1 MTIAPTLQS
10 AAEKYRRPSAL
21 SQIAACEGAPLM
33 QAHVVALDGEPPTAP
48 EAELGTDGHRFIA
61 EAIEGWKLAQDTGEH
76 GACWGDTIALACNEA
91 AAAGLD
97 AWTVRC
103 IQHCLEFARDLIAKH
118 DIHPDNVLTEHPLDM
133 AALGFQRKG
142 TADLVL
148 VIPGKLVIVV
158 DWKLGFIDQGE
169 ADDHDQTQAYA
180 SAAAETFNAKEV
192 LVWLVQPRAEKAHR
206 RTGATYDADTLRA
219 NRAWTVAVLNRSRS
233 SAPQLRAG
241 YSQCVHCKALHRCP
255 EARRYIVDTQEALA
269 ALGAPLDGDGY
280 ADLIG
285 AAKLA
290 EKFADTGKELGK
302 AYIVAGNQVPGWKL
316 GAGRAIRT
324 VVDVP
329 AALADLEKAGIR
341 AEDLAQA
348 DALTI
353 KVGNLP
359 DAAEA
364 VIASRITEKLSSPPL
379 TPDKGS
385 RKAA

>member
-1 MTIAPTLQS
+1 VISPTLQQL
-10 AAEKYRRPSAL
+10 AEAFRRPSAL
-21 SQIAACEGAPLM
+21 AQIAACDGAPLM
-33 QAHVVALDGEPPTAP
+33 QAHVLTLDGEPPASDV
-48 EAELGTDGHRFIA
+48 ADMGNDGHDRIA
-61 EAIEGWKLAQDTGEH
+61 TAVEDWKRNPTPDAWGVVISVACADAAREG
-76 GACWGDTIALACNEA
+76 I
-91 AAAGLD
+91 D

-103 IQHCLEFARDLIAKH
+103 IQSCLEFARDLIAKH
-118 DIHPDNVLTEHPLDM
+118 GIEPDNVLTEHPLDM

-148 VIPGKLVIVV
+148 VIPGKLVIVI

-180 SAAAETFNAKEV
+180 AAAAETFNASEV
-192 LVWLVQPRAEKAHR
+192 IVWLVQPRAPKEHR

-233 SAPQLRAG
+233 DTPQLHAG
-241 YSQCVHCKALHRCP
+241 YSQCVYCKALHRCP
-255 EARRYIVDTQEALA
+255 EAKRYIMDAQEALA
-269 ALGAPLDGDGY
+269 VLGNPLDGPGY

-290 EKFADTGKELGK
+290 EKFAETGKELGK
-302 AYIVAGNQVPGWKL
+302 AHIMAGNHVPGWKL
-316 GAGRAIRT
+316 GTPRATRT

-329 AALADLEKAGIR
+329 AALAELDAAGITAAQL
-341 AEDLAQA
+341 AEV
-348 DALTI
+348 DAISL

-379 TPDKGS
+379 TADKS
-385 RKAA
+385 TKRAA

>member
-1 MTIAPTLQS
+1 MINATLQQQ
-10 AAEKYRRPSAL
+10 AEKFRRPSAL
-21 SQIAACEGAPLM
+21 SQLAACEGAPLM
-33 QAHVVALDGEPPTAP
+33 QAHVLTLDGEPPASDV
-48 EAELGTDGHRFIA
+48 ADLGTDGHDRIA

-76 GACWGDTIALACNEA
+76 GAAWGDTIALACNEA
-91 AAAGLD
+91 AEAGVD

-103 IQHCLEFARDLIAKH
+103 IQSCLEFARDLIAKH
-118 DIHPDNVLTEHPLDM
+118 GIEVDNVLTEHPLDM

-148 VIPGKLVIVV
+148 VIPGELVIVI

-180 SAAAETFNAKEV
+180 AAAAETFNAKEV
-192 LVWLVQPRAEKAHR
+192 LVWLVQPRAPKEHR

-233 SAPQLRAG
+233 ATPQLHAG
-241 YSQCVHCKALHRCP
+241 YSQCVYCKALHRCP
-255 EARRYIVDTQEALA
+255 EAKRYIMDAQEALA
-269 ALGAPLDGDGY
+269 VLGAPLDGAGF
-280 ADLIG
+280 ADLID

-302 AYIVAGNQVPGWKL
+302 AHIMAGNHVPGWKL
-316 GAGRAIRT
+316 GTPRATRA

-329 AALADLEKAGIR
+329 AALAELEAAGIT
-341 AEDLAQA
+341 ATDLAQA

-359 DAAEA
+359 DAAES
-364 VIASRITEKLSSPPL
+364 VIAGRITEKLSSPPL
-379 TPDKGS
+379 TIDKS
-385 RKAA
+385 SKRAA

>member
-1 MTIAPTLQS
+1 VISPTLQKL
-10 AAEKYRRPSAL
+10 AERYRRPSAL
-21 SQIAACEGAPLM
+21 SQVADCEGAPLM
-33 QAHVVALDGEPPTAP
+33 QAHVVSLDGEPPTAP
-48 EAELGTDGHRFIA
+48 EATLGNDGHRFIA

-76 GACWGDTIALACNEA
+76 GACWGDTIALARNEA

-97 AWTVRC
+97 SWTVRC
-103 IQHCLEFARDLIAKH
+103 IQSCLEFARDLIAKH
-118 DIHPDNVLTEHPLDM
+118 EIEPDNVLTERPLDR
-133 AALGFQRKG
+133 ASLGFERKG

-148 VIPGKLVIVV
+148 VIPGQLVIVV

-180 SAAAETFNAKEV
+180 AAAAETFDAKEV
-192 LVWLVQPRAEKAHR
+192 LVWLVQPRAPKEHR
-206 RTGATYDADTLRA
+206 RTAATYDADTLRA

-233 SAPQLRAG
+233 PAPQLRAG
-241 YSQCVHCKALHRCP
+241 YSQCVHCKALTRCP
-255 EARRYIVDTQEALA
+255 EARRYIVDAQEALA
-269 ALGAPLDGDGY
+269 VIGAPMTGDGY

-302 AYIVAGNQVPGWKL
+302 AHLLAGNHVPGWKL
-316 GAGRAIRT
+316 GAGRNIRS

-329 AALADLEKAGIR
+329 AALADLEKAGIK
-341 AEDLAQA
+341 AADLALA

-364 VIASRITEKLSSPPL
+364 VIASRITDKLSSPPL

-385 RKAA
+385 RRAA